1 MNNDKISL
9 VVQWLRLHLP
19 LQAAR
24 VQSLAGE
31 LRSHMLRGTAKTNKQ
46 TKKPHGPQKT
56 IYNQCNLEKKSKNE
70 SITLPDFKLHY
81 KATAVLYNTGTKTD
95 IHQLNKIGQKQTC

>member
-31 LRSHMLRGTAKTNKQ
+31 LRSHMLHGTAKTNKQ
-46 TKKPHGPQKT
+46 TNKIHGPQKT
-56 IYNQCNLEKKSKNE
+56 IYNQCNLAKEK
-70 SITLPDFKLHY
+70 
-81 KATAVLYNTGTKTD
+81 
-95 IHQLNKIGQKQTC
+95 QK